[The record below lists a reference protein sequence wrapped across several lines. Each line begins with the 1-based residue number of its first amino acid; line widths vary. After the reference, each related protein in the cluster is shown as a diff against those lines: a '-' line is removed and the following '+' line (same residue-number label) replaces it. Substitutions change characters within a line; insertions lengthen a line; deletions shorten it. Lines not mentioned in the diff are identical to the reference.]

1 MLGRLFPSALTFRHV
16 TKQSVGLELAAAD
29 LGSVR
34 FAISPIG
41 QLVGVLTVMSGR
53 GMPAGL
59 EEWRAAHAGRFD
71 ALRHGDP
78 LLAAVAEILRVTTY
92 VPDCLSAPPLGT
104 TERLRDE
111 LERLRAGSADALR
124 ADLRRSV
131 DRRRPGT
138 RAPELDA
145 ARGPDLPDRLAA
157 SLSAAWAALLG
168 DMWPALKAVLE
179 QDIEYR
185 GRLLS
190 THGLARALDEL
201 DPGVRWRDD
210 GQLEFTG
217 RAGESHRPSGVG
229 LWLLPN
235 AFGGNWLCLAPPS
248 AYALTYPARGTGSLL
263 APSAAPAPAP
273 AVRGLIGSSRAR
285 ILHRLREP
293 ATTTQL
299 AAELE
304 MTIGAVGDHLAV
316 LRDNRLVDR
325 RRAGRS
331 VLYTRTELARTL
343 LREDEDDDDAE
354 R

>member
-1 MLGRLFPSALTFRHV
+1 MFRSV
-16 TKQSVGLELAAAD
+16 TKQSVGLDLAAAD
-29 LGSVR
+29 LAGVR
-34 FAISPIG
+34 FAISPIS

-53 GMPAGL
+53 AVPAGL
-59 EEWRAAHAGRFD
+59 GEWRGAHEPRFD
-71 ALRHGDP
+71 ALRREQP
-78 LLAAVAEILRVTTY
+78 LLAKVTELLRVTTY
-92 VPDCLSAPPLGT
+92 VPDCLSAPPVRP

-111 LERLRAGSADALR
+111 LARVRATPADALR
-124 ADLRRSV
+124 DDLRRSV
-131 DRRRPGT
+131 ARRRPGT
-138 RAPELDA
+138 RPPELLA
-145 ARGPDLPDRLAA
+145 TGGPDLPDRLADT
-157 SLSAAWAALLG
+157 LSAAWDALLR
-168 DMWPALKAVLE
+168 DTWPAVKAVLQ

-210 GQLEFTG
+210 GQLELTG

-263 APSAAPAPAP
+263 APSAAPAPSL
-273 AVRGLIGSSRAR
+273 AVRSLIGNSRAR
-285 ILHRLREP
+285 ILLRLREP

-299 AAELE
+299 AAELG
-304 MTIGAVGDHLAV
+304 MAIGAVGDHLAV

-331 VLYTRTELARTL
+331 VLYIRSELARAL
-343 LREDEDDDDAE
+343 LREDDAQP
-354 R
+354 